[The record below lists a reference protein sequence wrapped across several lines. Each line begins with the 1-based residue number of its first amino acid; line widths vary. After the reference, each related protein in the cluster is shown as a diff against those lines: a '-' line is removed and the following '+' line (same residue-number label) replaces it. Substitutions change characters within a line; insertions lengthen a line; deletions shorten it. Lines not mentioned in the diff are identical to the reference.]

1 MDRIEQELVSQS
13 NQWLKTGEYDR
24 LKDFFRNQ
32 TKRQWVEYN
41 SMAYVYLAVMIDDEE
56 QQQGIERSVL
66 TKVRDVEQ
74 IIEDFRRIRFLVLR
88 NYYTTD
94 KYYAELLDFVQK
106 RGYTMT
112 VLVENIRITVAK
124 PEEEL
129 QNLQKYMVGED

>member
-1 MDRIEQELVSQS
+1 MDRIEQELVSQT

-24 LKDFFRNQ
+24 LKDFFRNR